1 MSNEGLQ
8 RTSNRREGIEL
19 ITSSDLIIAANELMG
34 GITLDVASSKVA
46 NEYVGA
52 ENFYTP
58 ADDGLNAQQ
67 WYGKAYLFPP
77 AGMYFWDK
85 KNGRWK
91 KTRAS
96 AVSLTSSHA
105 VWFRRMY
112 HAWISGEIEQG
123 LYFSNCPDMIRY
135 EPKIFSFP
143 MCILR
148 TRPVLQEYDG
158 KKFSRRQT
166 CTSFVVYLPPTDL
179 TDDATQ
185 RFKNIYEDRGH
196 ILI

>member
-1 MSNEGLQ
+1 
-8 RTSNRREGIEL
+8 
-19 ITSSDLIIAANELMG
+19 
-34 GITLDVASSKVA
+34 
-46 NEYVGA
+46 
-52 ENFYTP
+52 
-58 ADDGLNAQQ
+58 
-67 WYGKAYLFPP
+67 
-77 AGMYFWDK
+77 MYFWDK